1 MQRILSVSVAAYNVQ
16 QFIEQCLDSFL
27 DPAVTDRVE
36 VLVTDDGSKD
46 DTAKIVAEYEAK
58 YPGAI
63 RLISQKNAG
72 PGSTVNSGIAHA
84 TGKYFR
90 MVDGDDWVNT
100 PDMGKF
106 LDVLEQTD
114 ADMVCANFMRVDHE
128 TGQTELA
135 KVGTAPC
142 MDVPFEDVCGEM
154 SLSMHNVTYKT
165 ELMQK
170 NNIRLDNCFYT
181 DSEYL
186 MFPIPYVKTV
196 TVVDLTIYMYRVS
209 LSTQSMNINSLQ
221 RNKDMHTMVLG
232 HLTDAYAA
240 YEKSGQAKPNTARF
254 LRRSIANMAG
264 MQLVIHLSMED
275 EKTYKEKTRELLEEI
290 RRKSQS
296 LYDTINEA
304 KSFHLL
310 TGSHYM
316 LYSMLASRQKKKLG
330 LKG

>member
-1 MQRILSVSVAAYNVQ
+1 
-16 QFIEQCLDSFL
+16 
-27 DPAVTDRVE
+27 
-36 VLVTDDGSKD
+36 
-46 DTAKIVAEYEAK
+46 
-58 YPGAI
+58 
-63 RLISQKNAG
+63 
-72 PGSTVNSGIAHA
+72 
-84 TGKYFR
+84 
-90 MVDGDDWVNT
+90 
-100 PDMGKF
+100 
-106 LDVLEQTD
+106 
-114 ADMVCANFMRVDHE
+114 
-128 TGQTELA
+128 
-135 KVGTAPC
+135 
-142 MDVPFEDVCGEM
+142 
-154 SLSMHNVTYKT
+154 
-165 ELMQK
+165 
-170 NNIRLDNCFYT
+170 
-181 DSEYL
+181 